1 MAVLYSRISND
12 TEGDAE
18 PEVQFTCMKT
28 FERDSDVRRD
38 PLGSGAAVGAGVASS
53 ALVLLIGLLSV
64 LYSAFFVARQTQRC
78 PFMIQGLSDG
88 PDQYGLTRSHVLKS
102 KLGFIKKPASGVL

>member
-1 MAVLYSRISND
+1 MTVLYSRNSND
-12 TEGDAE
+12 TERDAE
-18 PEVQFTCMKT
+18 PEVQFTCMKI
-28 FERDSDVRRD
+28 FERDSDVRRE

-78 PFMIQGLSDG
+78 PFMIQGHSESCFEEQVRVHQEAG
-88 PDQYGLTRSHVLKS
+88 FGGAITRL
-102 KLGFIKKPASGVL
+102 